1 MSDPNVNGF
10 LLDPSTLPEPIRG
23 YPHPEDPPCAESLAR
38 WDAVLAAAR
47 AAGTVVHVL
56 EHAAS
61 VAKSLGKTRRWDS
74 IDWGG
79 ATAAMCLGDE
89 HEIRHVLWAW
99 DTVPVEWAAEVG
111 DSTSMPMWLVLA
123 HEVGHTV
130 AGLGE
135 CAAVGFVRSLVAAVW
150 PDRDVDAMLLADYR
164 TNGTREEIA
173 RVPDPTFKI
182 DPHMIEA
189 ARTAYAQHLLDRADP
204 G

>member
-1 MSDPNVNGF
+1 MSDQI
-10 LLDPSTLPEPIRG
+10 PIRG

-38 WDAVLAAAR
+38 WAAVLAAAR

-56 EHAAS
+56 EHASS
-61 VAKSLGKTRRWDS
+61 VAKSLGKARRWDA

-89 HEIRHVLWAW
+89 NEIQRVLWAW

-111 DSTSMPMWLVLA
+111 DGTSMPMWLVLA

-130 AGLGE
+130 AGAAE
-135 CAAVGFVRSLVAAVW
+135 CGAVGFVRGLVAAVW
-150 PDRDVDAMLLADYR
+150 PDPDLDAMLLADYR
-164 TNGTREEIA
+164 SNGSTQEVA
-173 RVPDPTFKI
+173 RVPDPVFGVG
-182 DPHMIEA
+182 PHVIEA
-189 ARTAYAQHLLDRADP
+189 ARTEYARRMLDRSDP